1 MPTLPRRT
9 ARLTAVS
16 LAAAVVLASCGIFEE
31 PPPPAEPGQEGDDAA
46 PEQTQPQETSTEP
59 TPSQESTTSESAE
72 PEPTLNQQGVS
83 AAHPLAAEVGE
94 QILAE
99 GGNAAD
105 AAIATAFAVSVVE
118 PFASGIGGGGSVIVA
133 GTEGEPTFY
142 DYREVVNN
150 DGEIPDSGTGIP
162 GFTAGMGKLHEDHG
176 SMQWAELLAPARELA
191 AEGFDVSEFLALRM
205 TQPSG
210 PAAVTD
216 LEHYAPGGEPL
227 SEGQELVQ
235 QELAQT
241 LQTLQSNGAEDYYTG
256 ELSQSLIDD
265 VEGVDAESLAD
276 YEVVVTEPVRGEFG
290 ERELIGPAPALPG
303 APTIQMMQI
312 AEANGIAEL
321 EPGSADYV
329 DTLSQA
335 WLVAEETVMT
345 EMGDPSFIQVPVE
358 EMTDAQSN
366 ADIDLSAHG
375 ADQPVAGDSK
385 APNTTHISVVDET
398 GMAISMTNTIM
409 YFWGSGENVDGYF
422 VNNHLS
428 RFAAVDSPANEPEPG
443 RRTVTWSNPMM
454 VFDAEGRPELV
465 IGSPGGHQILNI
477 LGTVLTQWGLQG
489 ADLESAVDSPR
500 FRAEGDTLYLESSH
514 TDEQIAALEEL
525 GWSTEVWPDEQSSFG
540 SVQLL
545 EVDYETGELAS
556 VDDHRRDGAHSIVE

>member
-1 MPTLPRRT
+1 MRDLRG
-9 ARLTAVS
+9 
-16 LAAAVVLASCGIFEE
+16 AS
-31 PPPPAEPGQEGDDAA
+31 PPAEPGQEGDDAA
-46 PEQTQPQETSTEP
+46 PEQTQPQEASTEP

-150 DGEIPDSGTGIP
+150 DGEIPDSGTGIA

-227 SEGQELVQ
+227 SEGEELVQ

-256 ELSQSLIDD
+256 
-265 VEGVDAESLAD
+265 
-276 YEVVVTEPVRGEFG
+276 
-290 ERELIGPAPALPG
+290 
-303 APTIQMMQI
+303 
-312 AEANGIAEL
+312 
-321 EPGSADYV
+321 
-329 DTLSQA
+329 
-335 WLVAEETVMT
+335 
-345 EMGDPSFIQVPVE
+345 
-358 EMTDAQSN
+358 
-366 ADIDLSAHG
+366 
-375 ADQPVAGDSK
+375 
-385 APNTTHISVVDET
+385 
-398 GMAISMTNTIM
+398 
-409 YFWGSGENVDGYF
+409 
-422 VNNHLS
+422 
-428 RFAAVDSPANEPEPG
+428 
-443 RRTVTWSNPMM
+443 
-454 VFDAEGRPELV
+454 
-465 IGSPGGHQILNI
+465 
-477 LGTVLTQWGLQG
+477 
-489 ADLESAVDSPR
+489 
-500 FRAEGDTLYLESSH
+500 
-514 TDEQIAALEEL
+514 
-525 GWSTEVWPDEQSSFG
+525 
-540 SVQLL
+540 
-545 EVDYETGELAS
+545 
-556 VDDHRRDGAHSIVE
+556 